1 MFFFKNILQ
10 LLGISLQKL
19 EFTSRSID
27 RYTTTQY
34 SALTTHTQKVQIQS
48 CSGRKQVTSTL
59 GKYDMTDQLLQNVEK
74 KLDQLLNLCDELQQ
88 ENQHYKDQESDWNL
102 ERSRLIEKN
111 EVARTRVEAM
121 ITRLKS
127 LETDA

>member
-1 MFFFKNILQ
+1 M
-10 LLGISLQKL
+10 
-19 EFTSRSID
+19 
-27 RYTTTQY
+27 
-34 SALTTHTQKVQIQS
+34 
-48 CSGRKQVTSTL
+48 TSTL

-74 KLDQLLNLCDELQQ
+74 KLDQLLNLCDQLQQ

>member
-1 MFFFKNILQ
+1 
-10 LLGISLQKL
+10 
-19 EFTSRSID
+19 
-27 RYTTTQY
+27 
-34 SALTTHTQKVQIQS
+34 
-48 CSGRKQVTSTL
+48 
-59 GKYDMTDQLLQNVEK
+59 MTDQLLQNVEK
-74 KLDQLLNLCDELQQ
+74 KLDQLLNLCDQLQQ